1 MSDKTFD
8 IMLDLETMGTG
19 PNADIVAIGAVAFD
33 IQAGTIGD
41 RFYRVVDLGTS
52 VDMGGEIDAD
62 TVLWWMKQSDDA
74 RAMFTRDGVAL
85 SEALADF
92 MVWLSSPVA
101 SDTVRMWGNGSAFDN
116 VILSSAYRSSTRM
129 QPWRHW
135 NDRCYRTVK
144 SLYPDVK
151 LERVGTHHNAVDDA
165 ESQARHLIAM
175 LGGQAQ

>member
-1 MSDKTFD
+1 MSNKTFD

-19 PNADIVAIGAVAFD
+19 PNAAIVAIGAVAFD
-33 IQAGTIGD
+33 LQAGTIGD

-52 VDMGGEIDAD
+52 VVMGGEIDAD

-74 RAMFTRDGVAL
+74 RAMFTRDSVPL
-85 SEALADF
+85 SLALADF
-92 MVWLSSPVA
+92 SLWLSAHGAP
-101 SDTVRMWGNGSAFDN
+101 DNVRVWGNGAAFDN
-116 VILSSAYRSSTRM
+116 VILSSAYRSSSRT

>member
-1 MSDKTFD
+1 MSNKTFD

-19 PNADIVAIGAVAFD
+19 PNAAIVAIGAVAFD
-33 IQAGTIGD
+33 LQSGTIGD

-74 RAMFTRDGVAL
+74 RAMFARDGAAL

-92 MVWLSSPVA
+92 SLWLSAHGVP
-101 SDTVRMWGNGSAFDN
+101 DNVRVWGNGAAFDN